1 MTILKLLTISFLL
14 VLSSVINAAEIA
26 GKVIIA
32 KGQVVASIEG
42 ETRTLRRRSDIFSGD
57 VIQTGPNSS
66 VQVRFIDKALMTIK
80 ANSQM
85 NIERYLQ
92 SSADGE
98 SEQVLMELV
107 KGGFRTITGSIGQSN
122 KEAYQVNTPAASIG
136 IRGTNYEVQQEAD
149 DSFVMGVYSGGI
161 QVENEAGSIQ
171 LGMGADFNYTRV
183 KPNTPPQ
190 GLLAPPESL
199 GMNTATEQSDDDDEN
214 QEDGSGDESS
224 DDSETDNDDSNNQDD
239 SGDGTDETAGSDD
252 DTDGESSNY
261 ANFNLSENEA
271 NDVIAAVQEQV
282 NKALDTQLT
291 EKVNQDKDNFFD
303 SDEFERQ
310 LINQLIAEGLLAEGQ
325 TLESLPEE
333 FRLIVESCIVNRCSD
348 LLAQLQAYI
357 EELIA
362 AGFDFNNPY
371 ALVSTAG
378 IDNPFGSEVVSDQAL
393 ALGLSGQ
400 LAFMAMPVNYGGNGF
415 DYESASLPTAQVILM
430 SPNSVDNFQGHDY
443 SLDPTEIFFRFTTI
457 NTTNSTKTEYEV
469 ILPINV
475 NITNVGMLETTLF
488 NLFAEDELTYF
499 KNGVETTGLLT
510 DENIYIY
517 VTLDPDNRF
526 VFSFSSLPTNEFALE
541 AELDFS
547 NESSPILAQLSGT
560 TEISRDDWFADAGLD
575 LIIENGSV
583 DENGRTII
591 IAQGTD
597 EYEDENQQPVT
608 ESWLEVIKRVQP
620 DATVSGLSTFATC
633 ADNSLI
639 CDIQVDNVSAS
650 DKIRWGAWLTSP
662 DAPLQF
668 SEFNNENGLTNSIED
683 DILAFWV
690 LAERADINSL
700 SGTAQF
706 EAIDTNCLE
715 FSQCVGFADDG
726 IVQKLTAQFDVNFN
740 SGDITNGNLSLETS
754 SNPNLNLASANSP
767 GDVLSTWYVEFEGS
781 MVNKEGIKRP
791 EFQTHQ
797 LSNGT
802 INGSP
807 TDIIGNVG
815 GIFVRPGDTFAGGY
829 NLGTTTG
836 KHATGVF
843 SMKQQP

>member
-1 MTILKLLTISFLL
+1 MTILKLLTISLLL

-199 GMNTATEQSDDDDEN
+199 GMNTATEQSEEDDDEN
-214 QEDGSGDESS
+214 QEDGSGDENS
-224 DDSETDNDDSNNQDD
+224 DDSETGNDDSSNEDD
-239 SGDGTDETAGSDD
+239 SGDSTDDTAGSEDN
-252 DTDGESSNY
+252 TDGESTNY

-271 NDVIAAVQEQV
+271 NDVISDVQEQV

-291 EKVNQDKDNFFD
+291 EKVNQD
-303 SDEFERQ
+303 
-310 LINQLIAEGLLAEGQ
+310 AEE
-325 TLESLPEE
+325 
-333 FRLIVESCIVNRCSD
+333 I
-348 LLAQLQAYI
+348 
-357 EELIA
+357 IA
-362 AGFDFNNPY
+362 AGFNFNDPY
-371 ALVSTAG
+371 ALVSTAD
-378 IDNPFGSEVVSDQAL
+378 IDNPFNSEVVSDQAL

-415 DYESASLPTAQVILM
+415 DYESASLSTAQVALI
-430 SPNSVDNFQGHDY
+430 SPSTIDNFQGYDY
-443 SLDPTEIFFRFTTI
+443 SSDPTEVFFRFTTI
-457 NTTNSTKTEYEV
+457 NTTDSSKTEYEV

-475 NITNVGMLETTLF
+475 NISNEGMLETTLF
-488 NLFAEDELTYF
+488 NLFAESELTYF
-499 KNGVETTGLLT
+499 KNGVENIGLLT

-517 VTLDPDNRF
+517 VMLDPNNRF
-526 VFSFSSLPTNEFALE
+526 VFTFSSLPANEFALE
-541 AELDFS
+541 AELHFS

-560 TEISRDDWFADAGLD
+560 ANISRDDWFADAGLD

-597 EYEDENQQPVT
+597 TYQDETEQTVT

-620 DATVSGLSTFATC
+620 DDTVSGLSTFATC

-639 CDIQVDNVSAS
+639 CDIQVNNVSAS

-668 SEFNNENGLTNSIED
+668 SEFNNENGLTNDIED

-740 SGDITNGNLSLETS
+740 SGDITNGSLSLETS
-754 SNPNLNLASANSP
+754 SNPNINLASANSP

-781 MVNKEGIKRP
+781 MINKEGFKRP

-802 INGSP
+802 INESP
-807 TDIIGNVG
+807 TDIIGNIG

-829 NLGTTTG
+829 NLGTNFG

-843 SMKQQP
+843 SMKRQP